1 MENNQ
6 ETVLNCAECQVIVS
20 WSFLN
25 PTDFRQRGF
34 TMNPDSNKIITT
46 LLIIKASNQI
56 YIMKGES
63 QAQAHNLTIETQFIC
78 RTMIIPAEPT
88 Q

>member
-25 PTDFRQRGF
+25 PIDFRQRGF
-34 TMNPDSNKIITT
+34 TMNADSNKIITT

-56 YIMKGES
+56 CIMKGES

-78 RTMIIPAEPT
+78 RTTIIPAEPT
-88 Q
+88 L